1 MAGCSDRMEQMEYL
15 QRLTV
20 QLSKLPGIGAKT
32 AQRLAYYI
40 ISMPVEDVRQF
51 ARDMYDA
58 RTHVRYCKV
67 CGNLSEQETC
77 EICANSKRD
86 ASLICVVKDARDVQ
100 AIEKT
105 HEYRGL
111 YHVLGGTIS
120 PLEGVG
126 PDDIAIKPL
135 LGRLDGS
142 VLEVILATNPD
153 VQGEATAAY
162 IARLISPLGVKV
174 TRIAHGVPIG
184 SELEY
189 ADEITL
195 AKAIEGRREM

>member
-1 MAGCSDRMEQMEYL
+1 MNL
-15 QRLTV
+15 QSYSKLV
-20 QLSKLPGIGAKT
+20 AQFCKLPGVGAKT

-40 ISMPVEDVRQF
+40 LKMPETDVKQF
-51 ARDMYDA
+51 ALDMYDA
-58 RTHVRYCKV
+58 RRKVRYCKV
-67 CGNLSEQETC
+67 CGNLC
-77 EICANSKRD
+77 EGEVCEVCADVKRD
-86 ASLICVVKDARDVQ
+86 RSVICVVKDARDVF

-120 PLEGVG
+120 PLEGIG

-135 LGRLDGS
+135 LKRLGD
-142 VLEVILATNPD
+142 EVKEIILATNPD

-162 IARLISPLGVKV
+162 ISRLLKGFDLKV
-174 TRIAHGVPIG
+174 SRIAHGIPIG
-184 SELEY
+184 AELEY

-195 AKAIEGRREM
+195 AKALEGRTTI